1 MSVRIG
7 GTDNSAVTQGAGGAS
22 AARDGH
28 GRARTGAENQPGP
41 QPASVQITGTASQ
54 LAGLEQKLN
63 SLPAVDEG
71 RVAEVSRALAAGQ
84 YVVDA
89 RKTAAG
95 LMESERV
102 LTLSGLA

>member
-1 MSVRIG
+1 V
-7 GTDNSAVTQGAGGAS
+7 ATQGAGGSS
-22 AARDGH
+22 AARDSQ
-28 GRARTGAENQPGP
+28 GRARTAPDSQPGP
-41 QPASVQITGTASQ
+41 QGASVQITDAASH

-71 RVAEVSRALAAGQ
+71 RVAEVSRALAAGR

-89 RKTAAG
+89 QKTAAG
-95 LMESERV
+95 LMESDRV